1 MYNIRMTNFSFVFVV
16 LDVHH
21 RLARKR
27 KSSFNMYTN
36 ICGPILSTK
45 LTVNIEYFFIELR
58 VFEH

>member
-1 MYNIRMTNFSFVFVV
+1 MTNFSFVFVV